1 MLKDMAVA
9 EHKRHA
15 RKSLAVGVLT
25 TSDSRTPENDTGGHL
40 IRQTLVAAGHQVPW
54 YRIVPD
60 DAKAI
65 REALDDAIEVAD
77 AVIIT
82 GGTGIAPRDVTADVV
97 RAMLEKELPGFGE
110 IFRSLSYAEIG
121 SAALMSRAIAG
132 VYHGKFI
139 AALPGSPAGCRLAM
153 EKLVIP
159 ELGHIA
165 WLLNPDPR

>member
-1 MLKDMAVA
+1 MAVA

-15 RKSLAVGVLT
+15 RTNLVVGVLT

-40 IRQTLVAAGHQVPW
+40 IRQTLVAAGHRVPW
-54 YRIVPD
+54 YRIVRD
-60 DAKAI
+60 DAKEI
-65 REALDDAIEVAD
+65 REAIDEAIAQTEA
-77 AVIIT
+77 IIVT

-110 IFRSLSYAEIG
+110 LFRSLSYNEIG
-121 SAALMSRAIAG
+121 SAAFMSRALAG
-132 VYHGKFI
+132 VYRGRFI

-165 WLLNPDPR
+165 SLLHPEPR